1 MRLKDVGMRTPR
13 LGISTKSKDFDVIFA
28 SADPFGDRGNDDGD
42 VDL

>member
-28 SADPFGDRGNDDGD
+28 SADPLGDGRE
-42 VDL
+42 